1 VIVRKER
8 PHPGAQL
15 RFTDIGGHR
24 FTAAC
29 GCASPPP
36 GPGPPS
42 SPPRSPACK
51 PSHPA
56 DQHQTAPATRKDKTH
71 GPWNPAHPE
80 RQPGSQPRPGAEIS
94 KRPQSQPDSSRS
106 RNIKVSTAAW
116 SHCAA
121 TPSRIAVPGR
131 SAPATAARIRK
142 ARYNALRIR
151 TGVDTPRTSALCLKG
166 ETPGLPPP
174 EDSPISA
181 MVISRFT
188 YKSRWLKDLTSCGE
202 FRKQNI
208 SICSVFARHDHP
220 VLWYG
225 GVLSRDRS

>member
-29 GCASPPP
+29 GCAWPPP

-56 DQHQTAPATRKDKTH
+56 DQHQTAPATRKDKTQ
-71 GPWNPAHPE
+71 GPWNPAHQA

-94 KRPQSQPDSSRS
+94 KRPRLSRIVQDRDTSRLARRPSLIAPRHQVGSQFLGGPPGHGSADPKSSLQ
-106 RNIKVSTAAW
+106 
-116 SHCAA
+116 CAA
-121 TPSRIAVPGR
+121 YSHRRRHAANIGSLLKRRNAR
-131 SAPATAARIRK
+131 LAAARRFPNFGDGHI
-142 ARYNALRIR
+142 
-151 TGVDTPRTSALCLKG
+151 
-166 ETPGLPPP
+166 
-174 EDSPISA
+174 
-181 MVISRFT
+181 RFT
-188 YKSRWLKDLTSCGE
+188 YKSRWLKDLTCCGE